1 LDTPKASR
9 RFALEPHCG
18 YGEEAVRDISR
29 SLNLLLADSFAM
41 YLKIKNFHWHVSGPE
56 FRDYHLL
63 LDEQGDQVFGMI
75 DPLAERVRKLGG
87 VTLRSIG
94 QISRIQRVLDN
105 DQEAVDA
112 KDMLAELREDNRLF
126 AVRLRE
132 AHGLCDEHR
141 DLAGASLLESL
152 IDAAERRVWLLF
164 EATRRA

>member
-87 VTLRSIG
+87 VTLRS
-94 QISRIQRVLDN
+94 
-105 DQEAVDA
+105 EAVDA